1 MMMKIRKNRK
11 VLAVILTLATLVLS
25 VIMLHG
31 CGVSSYEDAPPEATS
46 GAITITK
53 GGSIQ
58 VGAAPVQMTATLN
71 GANVTTQVTWSSSN
85 TTIATIDSSGLV
97 TALMAGKSTIT
108 ATLGAQTGTLSITC
122 YAAAGH

>member
-71 GANVTTQVTWSSSN
+71 GANVP
-85 TTIATIDSSGLV
+85 A
-97 TALMAGKSTIT
+97 
-108 ATLGAQTGTLSITC
+108 
-122 YAAAGH
+122 